1 MDRVLDFSAPLD
13 VNLLDSVVDTFYNGT
28 GAARLEAQRV
38 VQQFAEDPRAWHT
51 ADRILTTSRSQS
63 TKFLALSM
71 LDNTIKVCFCFI
83 CVATPLT
90 TSLFHSHNSCFK
102 TTTNSPFV
110 LTTNN
115 RKYSSNGKHCHASNV
130 LRSGTLY

>member
-83 CVATPLT
+83 CVAT
-90 TSLFHSHNSCFK
+90 SLPPFLQLFK
-102 TTTNSPFV
+102 HTQQTHLLCCP
-110 LTTNN
+110 TTNN
-115 RKYSSNGKHCHASNV
+115 RKYSSNGKRCHASNV